1 MEDTS
6 MSNEILDWSVIDYKS
21 TVGHLLQQ
29 KGSKLRNSV
38 MVESFQGKSGMALN
52 QVGSVTAQKK
62 TTRHAD
68 TPLIETPQDRRWIYP
83 VDYEWADLIDDQD
96 KLRII
101 ADPTSPYAMNGAYAL
116 GRAMDDEIIAAATG
130 TAKTGEDGDTS
141 TTFPAGQTAAT
152 TSGGLTIAKL
162 REAMQLLIAAEV
174 DVDNEELYCLIGA
187 QQHDDLLGET
197 QAVSLDYTNVPVL
210 VGGRIKSFMGFNFID
225 SQRLALSGTD
235 RTVICY
241 AKSGIALGMWNDIEA
256 RLSERDDKSY
266 ATQVYV
272 KGTFGA
278 TRLEEQKVVAIT
290 CSEA

>member
-1 MEDTS
+1 

-29 KGSKLRNSV
+29 KGSKFRASV
-38 MVESFQGKSGMALN
+38 TEEAFKGKSGVPLN

-68 TPLIETPQDRRWIYP
+68 TPLIETPQDRRWVYP

-101 ADPTSPYAMNGAYAL
+101 ADPTSPYAINGAYSL
-116 GRAMDDEIIAAATG
+116 GRAMDDEIIAAMTG
-130 TAKTGEDGDTS
+130 TSKTGEDGGTS
-141 TTFPAGQTAAT
+141 TTFPSGQTAAT
-152 TSGGLTIAKL
+152 TAGGMTIVKL
-162 REAMQLLIAAEV
+162 REAM
-174 DVDNEELYCLIGA
+174 
-187 QQHDDLLGET
+187 QQHDDLLGQT
-197 QAVSLDYTNVPVL
+197 QAISLDFTNKPVL
-210 VGGRIKSFMGFNFID
+210 VDGRIRSFMGFNFID
-225 SQRLALSGTD
+225 SQRLALAGTD
-235 RTVICY
+235 RTAVCW
-241 AKSGIALGMWNDIEA
+241 AKSGVALGVWNDIEA
-256 RLSERDDKSY
+256 KITERGDKSY

-278 TRLEEQKVVAIT
+278 TRLEEKKVVAIT

>member
-1 MEDTS
+1 

-29 KGSKLRNSV
+29 KGSKFRASV
-38 MVESFQGKSGMALN
+38 TEEAFKGKSGVPLN

-68 TPLIETPQDRRWIYP
+68 TPLIETPQDRRWVYP

-101 ADPTSPYAMNGAYAL
+101 ADPTSPYAINGAYSL
-116 GRAMDDEIIAAATG
+116 GRAMDDEIIAAMTG
-130 TAKTGEDGDTS
+130 TSKTGEDGGTS
-141 TTFPAGQTAAT
+141 TTFPSGQTAAT
-152 TSGGLTIAKL
+152 TAGGMTIVKL

-174 DVDNEELYCLIGA
+174 DVDNEMLFCAIGA
-187 QQHDDLLGET
+187 QQHDDLLGQT
-197 QAVSLDYTNVPVL
+197 QAISLDFTNKPVL
-210 VGGRIKSFMGFNFID
+210 VDGRIRSFMGFNFID
-225 SQRLALSGTD
+225 SQRLALAGTD
-235 RTVICY
+235 RTAVCW
-241 AKSGIALGMWNDIEA
+241 AKSGVALGVWNDIEA
-256 RLSERDDKSY
+256 KITERGDKSY

-278 TRLEEQKVVAIT
+278 TRLEEKKVVAIT